1 MKLSPVAPV
10 HWWRQVSLWAMNL
23 PPGRFAALMASGTT
37 AAMAIGQWLG
47 GTDHSLAEWFLQI
60 GTHWLVIFLL
70 GRLIAPV
77 GLIQFRGHIPKG
89 GYDVHDGSYRQ
100 AAPSAATIHG

>member
-23 PPGRFAALMASGTT
+23 PPGRFTALMASGMTV
-37 AAMAIGQWLG
+37 AMVIGQWLG
-47 GTDHSLAEWFLQI
+47 GAEHSLTEWCLQI

-70 GRLIAPV
+70 GRLIAPAA
-77 GLIQFRGHIPKG
+77 LHTM
-89 GYDVHDGSYRQ
+89 RQ
-100 AAPSAATIHG
+100 QQQWREERRKSK